1 MFAALR
7 RGGDDVSTKPV
18 SLGPWS
24 GVDNIHSPD
33 ARTFQPPG
41 ELEKRLPALVTA
53 SDVDLDDDGWVASRP
68 GAAAVLTP
76 TAALR
81 GFSALG
87 LLLVHD
93 EDKIVK
99 VNLSATPVTTTTIV
113 SGLAVDDPVQFLE
126 HEGQVFW
133 TTTSYAGRI
142 TDAGVAK
149 NWGMLVPPA
158 PGLAESGGSL
168 TKGHYQV
175 TATYVDGS
183 GIESGAGVA
192 TKLITTGDASIAV
205 YLTVNDPNATYIRV
219 YATELDSDVFYHAVT
234 VPVSEPFAVIDKT
247 VELYPSL
254 YQLRTHHMRGP
265 IPGSGLFAL
274 NRTLFTFRG
283 HWAFPS
289 NEYSQHVFDPMHEVL
304 YVAAPI
310 RAAAGVSGGFWL
322 ATERGLFFL
331 RGDSLKNLTV
341 TRKDYEYYAR
351 GSLILPGGKLP
362 SLGTGDM
369 VALFLNQNG
378 PVACTSDGQML
389 QLTDGRYRVGSVVE
403 KRASWAYVERD
414 DLRQVMFALSAT
426 TPEVDEFTDPSG
438 SYSLVAEDEWTPILQ
453 RILDLEEAIPPP
465 GNAIGDI
472 LIWDGTNW
480 DAVDELP
487 L

>member
-1 MFAALR
+1 M
-7 RGGDDVSTKPV
+7 
-18 SLGPWS
+18 
-24 GVDNIHSPD
+24 
-33 ARTFQPPG
+33 
-41 ELEKRLPALVTA
+41 
-53 SDVDLDDDGWVASRP
+53 
-68 GAAAVLTP
+68 
-76 TAALR
+76 
-81 GFSALG
+81 
-87 LLLVHD
+87 LLVHD

-149 NWGMLVPPA
+149 NWGMLAPPA
-158 PGLAESGGSL
+158 PTLGTTSGTLPAGL
-168 TKGHYQV
+168 YQV
-175 TATYVDGS
+175 TATYTDAS
-183 GIESGAGVA
+183 GIESAALYGSA
-192 TKLITTGDASIAV
+192 IAV
-205 YLTVNDPNATYIRV
+205 NGSQAITFTLTPNDTNATHVRI
-219 YATELDSDVFYHAVT
+219 YATEADSDAFYHV
-234 VPVSEPFAVIDKT
+234 KT
-247 VELYPSL
+247 VAVGALPTTLTSCAVSL
-254 YQLRTHHMRGP
+254 FPLKTHHMRGP

-351 GSLILPGGKLP
+351 GALILPGGKLP
-362 SLGTGDM
+362 SLQTGNL

-389 QLTDGRYRVGSVVE
+389 QITDGRYMVGSVVE

-414 DLRQVMFALSAT
+414 DLRQIMFALSDT
-426 TPEVDEFTDPSG
+426 TPEVEEFADPSG
-438 SYSLVAEDEWTPILQ
+438 SYSLVAEAEWTPILG
-453 RILDLEEAIPPP
+453 RILDLEANAPPV
-465 GNAIGDI
+465 GTEIGDVQ
-472 LIWDGTNW
+472 IWDGTHW
-480 DAVDELP
+480 QAVTP
-487 L
+487 AP